1 LALKRAVH
9 LLLSGKSLTDI
20 KNHLGH
26 ENLKSTMVYLHLNIS
41 RKREVQKKFIKYIQS
56 AISGDPKIDEL
67 LNWENKEEI
76 LDWLDDL

>member
-1 LALKRAVH
+1 M
-9 LLLSGKSLTDI
+9 LLLGKSLTDI

-26 ENLKSTMVYLHLNIS
+26 ENLKSTMVYLHLSLS
-41 RKREVQKKFIKYIQS
+41 RKIEAQNKFIKHIRS
-56 AISGDPKIDEL
+56 KISDDPKINEL